1 MNNGETF
8 FVKQCHFVNLL
19 GIWWAIFPYIHQF
32 YLKLSVEIYVKPEN
46 YMNIKI
52 FWGKDYLLKIS

>member
-52 FWGKDYLLKIS
+52 FWGKD